1 MPSLKDLAKECGVS
15 VATVSKAL
23 NAQPD
28 IAAATRARI
37 RAAARRMGYLPNAA
51 ARALKTDRTYNLG
64 VLFVDERQGGLPRGY
79 FSAVLDSFKVE
90 AEMRGYDI
98 TFINHNIGHGHSSYL
113 EHCRYRGVDGVIAAC
128 IKFDDPEVIEL
139 AYSDLPLVTVDHVI
153 NNRAA
158 VLSDNTDGVH
168 KLVDQL
174 AALGHERIAYIHG
187 ENHSAVTQKRLV
199 GFYRACAAHG
209 ITVPD
214 AYIVPST
221 YRDAKSCAAATRQLL
236 ALPQRPTAILFPD
249 DFSAIG
255 GIQTIREEGLLIPR
269 DISVAGYDGNLI
281 SQIMSPQLTTYRQDT
296 EALGRAAAELLIEQI
311 ESPRT
316 ALPEQKLISGSLLK
330 GQSVDV
336 PNP

>member
-1 MPSLKDLAKECGVS
+1 MDE
-15 VATVSKAL
+15 
-23 NAQPD
+23 AQS
-28 IAAATRARI
+28 
-37 RAAARRMGYLPNAA
+37 
-51 ARALKTDRTYNLG
+51 
-64 VLFVDERQGGLPRGY
+64 GLTHE
-79 FSAVLDSFKVE
+79 FFAAVLDSFKRH
-90 AEMRGYDI
+90 AEGRGYDI

-139 AYSDLPLVTVDHVI
+139 AYSNLPIVTVDHVF

-168 KLVDQL
+168 KSVDQL

-221 YRDAKSCAAATRQLL
+221 YRDAKLRRCDPPAAGIAAAPHGDPLQ
-236 ALPQRPTAILFPD
+236 D

-255 GIQTIREEGLLIPR
+255 GIQTIRQEGLLIPR

-316 ALPEQKLISGSLLK
+316 ALPERTRS
-330 GQSVDV
+330 
-336 PNP
+336 PAAC

>member
-23 NAQPD
+23 NDQPD
-28 IAAATRARI
+28 IAPATRERI

-51 ARALKTDRTYNLG
+51 ARALKTNRTYNLG
-64 VLFVDERQGGLPRGY
+64 VLFVDEKQSGLTHEY

-90 AEMRGYDI
+90 AEKRGYDI
-98 TFINHNIGHGHSSYL
+98 TFINHNISGKSMSYL
-113 EHCRYRGVDGVIAAC
+113 EHCHYRGVDGVVIAC
-128 IKFDDPEVIEL
+128 VNFYDPQVVEL
-139 AYSDLPLVTVDHVI
+139 VNGDVPVVTIDHVF
-153 NNRAA
+153 NNRMAI
-158 VLSDNTDGVH
+158 LSDNVVGT
-168 KLVDQL
+168 KALVQQ
-174 AALGHERIAYIHG
+174 AWACGHRRIAFIHG
-187 ENHSAVTQKRLV
+187 EKTAVTENRLA
-199 GFYRACAAHG
+199 GFYQACEELGLKVPEEYVRCGVYHDVDRCAEETRA
-209 ITVPD
+209 
-214 AYIVPST
+214 
-221 YRDAKSCAAATRQLL
+221 LL

-281 SQIMSPQLTTYRQDT
+281 SQIMSPHLTTYRQDT

>member
-1 MPSLKDLAKECGVS
+1 M
-15 VATVSKAL
+15 
-23 NAQPD
+23 
-28 IAAATRARI
+28 
-37 RAAARRMGYLPNAA
+37 
-51 ARALKTDRTYNLG
+51 
-64 VLFVDERQGGLPRGY
+64 
-79 FSAVLDSFKVE
+79 
-90 AEMRGYDI
+90 
-98 TFINHNIGHGHSSYL
+98 
-113 EHCRYRGVDGVIAAC
+113 
-128 IKFDDPEVIEL
+128 
-139 AYSDLPLVTVDHVI
+139 
-153 NNRAA
+153 
-158 VLSDNTDGVH
+158 
-168 KLVDQL
+168 DQL

-236 ALPQRPTAILFPD
+236 TLPQRPTAILFPD

-255 GIQTIREEGLLIPR
+255 GIQTIHEEGLLIPR

-316 ALPEQKLISGSLLK
+316 ALPEQKLVSGSLLK

-336 PNP
+336 PNL

>member
-1 MPSLKDLAKECGVS
+1 MASIKDIAKACGVS

-23 NAQPD
+23 NGHND
-28 IAAATRARI
+28 ISQATKEKVRE
-37 RAAARRMGYLPNAA
+37 AARQMGYMPNSA
-51 ARALKTDRTYNLG
+51 ARALKTNRTYNLG
-64 VLFVDERQGGLPRGY
+64 VLFVDEAQSGLTHE
-79 FSAVLDSFKVE
+79 FFAAVLDSFKRH
-90 AEMRGYDI
+90 AEGRGYDI

-113 EHCRYRGVDGVIAAC
+113 EHCRYRGVIAAC

-139 AYSDLPLVTVDHVI
+139 ANSNLPIVTVDHVF

>member
-1 MPSLKDLAKECGVS
+1 M
-15 VATVSKAL
+15 
-23 NAQPD
+23 
-28 IAAATRARI
+28 
-37 RAAARRMGYLPNAA
+37 
-51 ARALKTDRTYNLG
+51 
-64 VLFVDERQGGLPRGY
+64 
-79 FSAVLDSFKVE
+79 
-90 AEMRGYDI
+90 
-98 TFINHNIGHGHSSYL
+98 
-113 EHCRYRGVDGVIAAC
+113 
-128 IKFDDPEVIEL
+128 
-139 AYSDLPLVTVDHVI
+139 
-153 NNRAA
+153 
-158 VLSDNTDGVH
+158 
-168 KLVDQL
+168 
-174 AALGHERIAYIHG
+174 
-187 ENHSAVTQKRLV
+187 
-199 GFYRACAAHG
+199 
-209 ITVPD
+209 PD

-221 YRDAKSCAAATRQLL
+221 YRDAKSCAVATRQLL

-316 ALPEQKLISGSLLK
+316 ALPEQKLVSGSLLK

>member
-1 MPSLKDLAKECGVS
+1 MSGR
-15 VATVSKAL
+15 SKAHT
-23 NAQPD
+23 
-28 IAAATRARI
+28 AAAFGETWYKI
-37 RAAARRMGYLPNAA
+37 RGILYQ
-51 ARALKTDRTYNLG
+51 DFCNL
-64 VLFVDERQGGLPRGY
+64 E
-79 FSAVLDSFKVE
+79 
-90 AEMRGYDI
+90 
-98 TFINHNIGHGHSSYL
+98 
-113 EHCRYRGVDGVIAAC
+113 
-128 IKFDDPEVIEL
+128 
-139 AYSDLPLVTVDHVI
+139 
-153 NNRAA
+153 
-158 VLSDNTDGVH
+158 
-168 KLVDQL
+168 
-174 AALGHERIAYIHG
+174 
-187 ENHSAVTQKRLV
+187 
-199 GFYRACAAHG
+199 
-209 ITVPD
+209 
-214 AYIVPST
+214 PST

-255 GIQTIREEGLLIPR
+255 GIQTIRQEGLLIPR

>member
-1 MPSLKDLAKECGVS
+1 MPNVVVDKGDIIASALGVAFEAVQNSREELMRQTALCLVHEKDAQIIGAVRFQGPRCGVWH
-15 VATVSKAL
+15 VADLPCSLA
-23 NAQPD
+23 
-28 IAAATRARI
+28 
-37 RAAARRMGYLPNAA
+37 YLFFGS
-51 ARALKTDRTYNLG
+51 LT
-64 VLFVDERQGGLPRGY
+64 
-79 FSAVLDSFKVE
+79 
-90 AEMRGYDI
+90 DI

-113 EHCRYRGVDGVIAAC
+113 EHCRYHGVDGVIAAC

-139 AYSDLPLVTVDHVI
+139 AYSNLPIVTVDHVF

-209 ITVPD
+209 ITVSD

-255 GIQTIREEGLLIPR
+255 GIQTIRQEGLLIPR

-316 ALPEQKLISGSLLK
+316 ALPEQKLVSGSLLK

>member
-23 NAQPD
+23 NGQPD
-28 IAAATRARI
+28 IAPATRERI

-51 ARALKTDRTYNLG
+51 ARALKTNRTYNLG
-64 VLFVDERQGGLPRGY
+64 VLFVDEKQSGLTHEY

-90 AEMRGYDI
+90 AEKRGYDI
-98 TFINHNIGHGHSSYL
+98 TFINHNISGKSMSYL
-113 EHCRYRGVDGVIAAC
+113 EHCHYRGVDGVVIAC
-128 IKFDDPEVIEL
+128 VNFYDPQVVEL
-139 AYSDLPLVTVDHVI
+139 VNGDVPVVTIDHVF
-153 NNRAA
+153 NNRMAI
-158 VLSDNTDGVH
+158 LSDNVVGT
-168 KLVDQL
+168 KALVQQ
-174 AALGHERIAYIHG
+174 AWACGHRRIAFIHG
-187 ENHSAVTQKRLV
+187 EKTAVTENRLA
-199 GFYRACAAHG
+199 GFYQACEELGLKVPEEYVRCGVYHDVDRCAEETRA
-209 ITVPD
+209 
-214 AYIVPST
+214 
-221 YRDAKSCAAATRQLL
+221 LL

>member
-23 NAQPD
+23 NDQPD
-28 IAAATRARI
+28 IAPATRERI

-51 ARALKTDRTYNLG
+51 ARALKTNRTYNLG
-64 VLFVDERQGGLPRGY
+64 VLFVDEKQSGLTHEY

-90 AEMRGYDI
+90 AEKRGYDI
-98 TFINHNIGHGHSSYL
+98 TFINHNISGRSMSYL
-113 EHCRYRGVDGVIAAC
+113 EHCHYRGVDGVVIAC
-128 IKFDDPEVIEL
+128 VNFYDPQVVEL
-139 AYSDLPLVTVDHVI
+139 VNGDVPVVTIDHVF
-153 NNRAA
+153 NNRMAI
-158 VLSDNTDGVH
+158 LSDNVVGT
-168 KLVDQL
+168 KALVQQ
-174 AALGHERIAYIHG
+174 AWACGHRRIAFIHG
-187 ENHSAVTQKRLV
+187 EKTAVTENRLA
-199 GFYRACAAHG
+199 GFYQACEELGLKVPEEYVRCGVYHDVDRCAEETRA
-209 ITVPD
+209 
-214 AYIVPST
+214 
-221 YRDAKSCAAATRQLL
+221 LL